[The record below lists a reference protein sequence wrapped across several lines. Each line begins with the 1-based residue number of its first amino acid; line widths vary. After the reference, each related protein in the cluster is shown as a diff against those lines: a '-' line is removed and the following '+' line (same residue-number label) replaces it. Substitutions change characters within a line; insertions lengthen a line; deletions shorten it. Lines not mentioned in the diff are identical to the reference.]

1 LKSWDSS
8 GLVPIT
14 LVQERGKRRRPEPAA
29 TRARTSERGGDFP
42 PCDISHFFDT
52 SILAKLA
59 TMSFLN
65 FFSSSSGDVGYRE
78 EPHAA
83 ALAPGLIADLALK

>member
-1 LKSWDSS
+1 
-8 GLVPIT
+8 
-14 LVQERGKRRRPEPAA
+14 
-29 TRARTSERGGDFP
+29 
-42 PCDISHFFDT
+42 
-52 SILAKLA
+52 
-59 TMSFLN
+59 MSFLN